1 MKKLIGDQTE
11 QSKEYICR
19 VYWINILINV
29 AIVVVFLI
37 FSMSNVG
44 DAPEC
49 YISNENPN
57 VAT

>member
-1 MKKLIGDQTE
+1 M
-11 QSKEYICR
+11 
-19 VYWINILINV
+19 YWINILINV

-49 YISNENPN
+49 YISDADPN